1 MAQLKDTVISGSLRV
16 TESLLANNSTITQVI
31 RMPYNNLTYN
41 ILDNYNN
48 GNIVLNAASGYLY
61 LGYANTQMLNF
72 LNDTAILS
80 NTELT
85 MGINIS
91 LKKGDVDLK
100 SATNGLSNNVDRYLR
115 ILDKNGYDFA
125 LFQGI
130 ATTDGSVHLYLGLNN
145 RNTSGTAVGWAGI
158 MLSQSKT
165 NNTITYG
172 VANPENFRSAISALG
187 LGGGTMT
194 GDITFSA
201 TGTTGNASG
210 IKWSGSS
217 DSASIYYSVPE
228 ADKGILVLDV
238 EDDAN
243 ASIFFS
249 NCGSTKLA
257 IDGTYVWTYAPI
269 YNSQANGTTTSDG
282 IGAVLLCGKVAGNT
296 GIFNGNG
303 DGPGNNGT
311 ADLIIKSWYGIGFV
325 DGGTN
330 AGMTASINCRTGE
343 ITGVKVWGAQWNDYA
358 ECRMAHETEPGRC
371 VMESSV
377 GMIRTT
383 KRLTPGCKIVSDTYG
398 LCMGKTDA
406 AKTPIAVAG
415 RVLAYPTRAREEYE
429 LGAAVCSGPNGTVD
443 IMTREEIMM
452 YPERIVGTVSEIP
465 TYEIWHAGSKE
476 VPQDIQVDG
485 RIWIYVR

>member
-1 MAQLKDTVISGSLRV
+1 
-16 TESLLANNSTITQVI
+16 
-31 RMPYNNLTYN
+31 MPYNNLDYS

-72 LNDTAILS
+72 LNDKAILS
-80 NTELT
+80 STTLSMNV
-85 MGINIS
+85 NI
-91 LKKGDVDLK
+91 V
-100 SATNGLSNNVDRYLR
+100 
-115 ILDKNGYDFA
+115 FA
-125 LFQGI
+125 
-130 ATTDGSVHLYLGLNN
+130 
-145 RNTSGTAVGWAGI
+145 
-158 MLSQSKT
+158 
-165 NNTITYG
+165 
-172 VANPENFRSAISALG
+172 E
-187 LGGGTMT
+187 
-194 GDITFSA
+194 

-210 IKWSGSS
+210 LVWSGST
-217 DSASIYYSVPE
+217 DNATIYYSVPE
-228 ADKGILVLDV
+228 ADKGILVINAG
-238 EDDAN
+238 DDAN
-243 ASIFFS
+243 AAIWLS
-249 NCGSTKLA
+249 NSGQAKLTVN
-257 IDGTYVWTYAPI
+257 GTDVHTYAPI
-269 YNSQANGTTTSDG
+269 LNDSVNGTTTSDAT
-282 IGAVLLCGKVAGNT
+282 GAVLLCSKVANNT

-303 DGPGNNGT
+303 DGPGSNGT

-325 DGGTN
+325 DGCTS

-377 GMIRTT
+377 GMIRTA
-383 KRLTPGCKIVSDTYG
+383 KRLMPGCKIVSDTYG
-398 LCMGKTDA
+398 LCMGKTDM

-465 TYEIWHAGSKE
+465 TYDVWHAGSKE